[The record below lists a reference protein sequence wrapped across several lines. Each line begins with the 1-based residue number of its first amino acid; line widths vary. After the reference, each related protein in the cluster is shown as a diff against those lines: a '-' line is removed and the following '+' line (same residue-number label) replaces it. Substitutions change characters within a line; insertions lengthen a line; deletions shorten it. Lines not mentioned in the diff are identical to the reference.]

1 MQDASPG
8 GSFELL
14 PEVTPQAAA
23 VQAVPGRPSRGNW
36 NYSCDNTALTM
47 LLGWNAPS
55 GAVNGYRVYRFGTL
69 LADLPA
75 STTSYQETVPFTY
88 GSDMNYAVE
97 AYNDAGTG
105 QQVLWDFTCP

>member
-1 MQDASPG
+1 MDELSVKDAMIERLEVSDL
-8 GSFELL
+8 LL
-14 PEVTPQAAA
+14 P
-23 VQAVPGRPSRGNW
+23 
-36 NYSCDNTALTM
+36 
-47 LLGWNAPS
+47 S
-55 GAVNGYRVYRFGTL
+55 GTVNGYRVYRFGTL